1 MAQLQIFCRIIDF
14 LELSVRLSLTQ
25 FIRRGFDK
33 PNLTCLKKEPNIIE
47 RKSKH
52 HT

>member
-14 LELSVRLSLTQ
+14 PELPVRLGPAQ
-25 FIRRGFDK
+25 FIRQGYDE
-33 PNLTCLKKEPNIIE
+33 PNLTCLKKKPNIIE